1 MCRLV
6 GVGTI
11 YLASDYGFTEAGSH
25 FLETSLLPGL
35 RGCGIRVLDP
45 WRAKED
51 TARRLASM
59 GDDPVQM
66 RALNAELAAANA
78 ADIRSSDAV
87 VACMDGY
94 DVDSGVAAE
103 VGYAFALGK
112 VIYGLRADVRPG
124 GENAAARV
132 NLQVQYFVEASGGSI
147 YGTVVDLLA
156 ALRRDIGD
164 AGRHSPQDA

>member
-1 MCRLV
+1 MCRLARV
-6 GVGTI
+6 RTI

-25 FLETSLLPGL
+25 FLEAVLLPGL
-35 RGCGIRVLDP
+35 LRCGIRVLDP
-45 WRAKED
+45 WRTKED
-51 TARRLASM
+51 TARRLADM
-59 GDDPVQM
+59 GDDPAQM
-66 RALNAELAAANA
+66 RALNTELAAANA

-112 VIYGLRADVRPG
+112 VVYGLRADVRPG

-147 YGTVVDLLA
+147 HGTVGELLA
-156 ALRRDIGD
+156 ALRQEIGD
-164 AGRHSPQDA
+164 AGEHSPQDA